1 MTKNTLHLFA
11 AVSLSLAMSQ
21 VNAEVVAV
29 VASASN
35 VKQLSAAQIAD
46 IFLGKTS
53 RFPDGSAAIPIDHA
67 ESSAE
72 RSEFYTRYTGKTAVE
87 MKMHW
92 SKLIF
97 TGRGQ
102 PPRQLPDAGA
112 VKALLAQNP
121 AIISYL
127 DRSQVDETLTVLESQ

>member
-1 MTKNTLHLFA
+1 MKSYSKSLFA
-11 AVSLSLAMSQ
+11 GILLILAVSAA
-21 VNAEVVAV
+21 NAEVVAV
-29 VASASN
+29 VSTSN
-35 VKQLSAAQIAD
+35 PVAELSAAQISD
-46 IFLGKTS
+46 IFLGKSS
-53 RFPDGSAAIPIDHA
+53 RFPDGSAAIPIDQP

-72 RSEFYTRYTGKTAVE
+72 RGEFYARYVGKSAVE

-102 PPRQLPDAGA
+102 PPRELQDAHA

-121 AIISYL
+121 ATISYL
-127 DRSQVDETLTVLESQ
+127 DRSQVDETLRVVESQ